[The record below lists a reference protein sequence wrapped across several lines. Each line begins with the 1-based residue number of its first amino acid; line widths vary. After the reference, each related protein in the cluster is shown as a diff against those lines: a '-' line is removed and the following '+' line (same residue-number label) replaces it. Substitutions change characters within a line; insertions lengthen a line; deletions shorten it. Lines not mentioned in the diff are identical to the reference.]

1 MPAAKT
7 STILGIDCALY
18 LVKDMPRALKFWTE
32 TMGLTPTLTY
42 PRGDGTEF
50 TLSDGATFGLFRMP
64 DGTWHRG
71 NGLMFAV
78 DDINAAVADY
88 KRRGVKFARGGAVM
102 ESPLCWM
109 AFAEDSE
116 GNYFALHQRKT

>member
-1 MPAAKT
+1 MPAAEKT
-7 STILGIDCALY
+7 AISGIDCALY
-18 LVKDMPRALKFWTE
+18 LVKDMARALKFWTE

-42 PRGDGTEF
+42 PRGTGTEF
-50 TLSDGATFGLFRMP
+50 TLADGTTFGLFLMP

-78 DDINAAVADY
+78 PDINTAVEEF
-88 KRRGVKFARGGAVM
+88 KQRGVKFARGGQVM
-102 ESPLCWM
+102 ESPICWL